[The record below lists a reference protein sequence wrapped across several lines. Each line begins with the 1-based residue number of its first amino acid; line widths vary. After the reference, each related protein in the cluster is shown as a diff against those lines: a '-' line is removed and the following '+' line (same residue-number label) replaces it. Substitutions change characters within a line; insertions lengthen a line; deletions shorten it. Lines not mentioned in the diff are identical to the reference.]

1 MGPGSCIFRALGI
14 VGLLVAVAG
23 GQFVL
28 PVGEYLYDV
37 SSIMKVHTKV
47 HIFMN
52 GTRLYF
58 LGIVGLLVAAGAGAG
73 GQFVLPGASHARLP
87 GASTLGQIRAEIHN
101 TQIRKYKH
109 CLINAN

>member
-52 GTRLYF
+52 GSRLYF
-58 LGIVGLLVAAGAGAG
+58 LGIVGLLVAAAAAGAGAG

-101 TQIRKYKH
+101 TQIRK
-109 CLINAN
+109 